1 MIAFTA
7 VSVWVYF
14 GLTERISFLEHNL
27 EMVTIEVEENDD
39 WIDNFEPP
47 QSVQD
52 NIERVRQLEIEIAK
66 IKLIVG
72 NKWKKVLAKEFAYW
86 IRNASDASAV
96 GVPWTK
102 LLTGV
107 KLNEVR

>member
-1 MIAFTA
+1 MKQAATKLNEASEITIPLRNLISMIAFTA

-27 EMVTIEVEENDD
+27 DLVMEEVEENDN

-47 QSVQD
+47 KSVKD
-52 NIERVRQLEIEIAK
+52 TVTRVHDLEIEIAR

-72 NKWKKVLAKEFAYW
+72 AK
-86 IRNASDASAV
+86 
-96 GVPWTK
+96 
-102 LLTGV
+102 
-107 KLNEVR
+107 